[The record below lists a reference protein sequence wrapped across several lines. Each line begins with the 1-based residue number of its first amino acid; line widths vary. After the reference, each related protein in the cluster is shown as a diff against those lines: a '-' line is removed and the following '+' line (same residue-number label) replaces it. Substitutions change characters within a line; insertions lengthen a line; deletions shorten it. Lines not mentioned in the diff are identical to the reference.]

1 MLILAE
7 PKIDCHC
14 HIVDPVGF
22 PYAEGVK
29 YRPTGQEIGPLD
41 QFEAV
46 CATYGV
52 AHALI
57 VGPNSGYGSDNRCL
71 LDALRRSGAR
81 FKGIAVVDNDA
92 SPGMLADLKANG
104 VVGIAINATYHGVD
118 HYLGIGPLI
127 DRMCE
132 LGLML
137 QIQVEGDQLVRL
149 MPLVER
155 TDIPVLIDHCG
166 RPILESGL
174 SQPGF
179 RALCELGRSGRAVI
193 KLSGLQKF
201 SRQRYPYDDTR
212 PFVKALVEAFGL
224 ERCIWGSDWPYLRA
238 EERLDYGPLLTLV
251 ARHFPDEAQRRMLLW
266 ETPRRLFGFGDDS
279 DGQPVR

>member
-1 MLILAE
+1 MLAE

-14 HIVDPVGF
+14 HIIDPARF
-22 PYAEGVK
+22 PYADGVK
-29 YRPTGQEIGPLD
+29 YRPAGQEIGTLA

-46 CATYGV
+46 RAAYGV

-81 FKGIAVVDNDA
+81 FKGIGVVDNDA
-92 SPGMLADLKANG
+92 SSELLADLKANG
-104 VVGIAINATYHGVD
+104 IVGIAINATYHGVD
-118 HYLGIGPLI
+118 YYRGIGPLI
-127 DRMCE
+127 DRMHE

-149 MPLVER
+149 LPLIER
-155 TDIPVLIDHCG
+155 TNIPLLIDHCG
-166 RPILESGL
+166 RPIPENGL

-179 RALCELGRSGRAVI
+179 RALCELGKSGRAFI
-193 KLSGLQKF
+193 KLSGVQKI

-212 PFVKALVEAFGL
+212 PFVEALVDAFGL
-224 ERCIWGSDWPYLRA
+224 ERCIWGSDWPFLRA
-238 EERLDYGPLLTLV
+238 GERLDYGPLLSLV

-266 ETPRRLFGFGDDS
+266 ENPRRIFGFGDVEEVSS
-279 DGQPVR
+279 DR